1 MTACLEVTGMSDS
14 DLRGDDMLIRE
25 FIHNNRIYSKC
36 TEEERNRIDTKLD
49 SYEVKM
55 NLLNHLTRSYDE
67 LYEKYALLE
76 KENKQLIDRIAQLE
90 SERWNGD
97 L

>member
-1 MTACLEVTGMSDS
+1 MSDS
-14 DLRGDDMLIRE
+14 DLRGDVMLIKD
-25 FIHNNRIYSKC
+25 FIHSDRIYSKC
-36 TEEERNRIDTKLD
+36 TEEEKNKIDVKLD
-49 SYEVKM
+49 NYEVKM
-55 NLLNHLTRSYDE
+55 KLLEYLTKNYDE

-76 KENKQLIDRIAQLE
+76 KENKQLIDRIALLE

>member
-1 MTACLEVTGMSDS
+1 MLDL
-14 DLRGDDMLIRE
+14 DLRGEVMLIKE
-25 FIHNNRIYSKC
+25 FIHSDRIYSKC
-36 TEEERNRIDTKLD
+36 AEEEKRRIDTKLD

-55 NLLNHLTRSYDE
+55 KLLEYLTKNYYD

-76 KENKQLIDRIAQLE
+76 KENKQLIDRIAMIE
-90 SERWNGD
+90 SERWNSD

>member
-1 MTACLEVTGMSDS
+1 MLDL
-14 DLRGDDMLIRE
+14 DLRGEVMLIKE
-25 FIHNNRIYSKC
+25 FIHSDRIYSKC
-36 TEEERNRIDTKLD
+36 TEEEKRRIDTKLD

-55 NLLNHLTRSYDE
+55 KLLEYLTKNYDD

-76 KENKQLIDRIAQLE
+76 KENKQLIDRIAMIE
-90 SERWNGD
+90 SERWNSD